1 MTFTVSTLTLMPLH
15 AIQYAILAF
24 VGLCIG
30 SFFNVLIWR
39 IPRGESI
46 VWPPSHCTG
55 CGGRISA
62 FDNFPVVS
70 YIVLGGKCRRCR
82 SPISPVYP
90 IVEIITAVVFVA
102 AWRLLDITLLRP
114 WYMNLT
120 QVFQITSLLLL
131 IPISVIDIRHYI
143 IPDRFTLPF
152 LLFSLALSFVP
163 DGVSPWYSNP
173 LMSLLGALAGGGTLF
188 AVGAVGAFAMKKG
201 DAMGMGD
208 VKLMAYLGALW
219 GYKAALL
226 GIAFGALLG
235 SIVGGAMI
243 LKKSLND
250 DHRIP
255 FGPFLAVGTA
265 IAIFAGEPLLQWYL
279 SLF

>member
-1 MTFTVSTLTLMPLH
+1 MPLY
-15 AIQYAILAF
+15 AIQYAILGLA
-24 VGLCIG
+24 GLCIG

-55 CGGRISA
+55 CGGRIGA
-62 FDNFPVVS
+62 LDNFPVVS
-70 YIVLGGKCRRCR
+70 YIALGGKCRRCG
-82 SPISPVYP
+82 SPISPIYP
-90 IVEIITAVVFVA
+90 IVELITAAVLVA
-102 AWRLLDITLLRP
+102 VWRLLDINLLSP
-114 WYMNLT
+114 WYMNLAP
-120 QVFQITSLLLL
+120 VFKVTSILLL

-152 LLFSLALSFVP
+152 LLFALGLSLVP
-163 DGVSPWYSNP
+163 DGSLSPWYQNP
-173 LMSLLGALAGGGTLF
+173 LASLLGALAGGGTLF
-188 AVGAVGAFAMKKG
+188 IVGAVGAFAMRKG

-226 GIAFGALLG
+226 GIAFGSLLG
-235 SIVGGAMI
+235 SVVGGIM
-243 LKKSLND
+243 LMTKSLSD

-255 FGPFLAVGTA
+255 FGPFLAVGTV
-265 IAIFAGEPLLQWYL
+265 IAVFAGEPLIRWYL
-279 SLF
+279 SFF

>member
-1 MTFTVSTLTLMPLH
+1 MPLY
-15 AIQYAILAF
+15 AIQYVLLGV
-24 VGLCIG
+24 VGLCVG

-39 IPRGESI
+39 VPRGESI

-55 CGGRISA
+55 CGGRIGA

-70 YIVLGGKCRRCR
+70 YIILGGKCRHCG
-82 SPISPVYP
+82 SPISPIYP
-90 IVEIITAVVFVA
+90 IVELATAAMLIAV
-102 AWRLLDITLLRP
+102 WRLLDINLLSP
-114 WYMNLT
+114 WYLNINP
-120 QVFQITSLLLL
+120 VFQVTSLLLL

-152 LLFSLALSFVP
+152 LLLSLGLSFVP
-163 DGVSPWYSNP
+163 DGASPWYANP

-188 AVGAVGAFAMKKG
+188 AVGAVGAFAMKKS

-235 SIVGGAMI
+235 SIVGGIMI
-243 LKKSLND
+243 LMKSLNNE
-250 DHRIP
+250 HRIP

-265 IAIFAGEPLLQWYL
+265 AAVFAGEPLLRWYM
-279 SLF
+279 SFF

>member
-1 MTFTVSTLTLMPLH
+1 MPLYL
-15 AIQYAILAF
+15 IQYAVLSV

-46 VWPPSHCTG
+46 AWPPSHCTG
-55 CGGRISA
+55 CGGKIGA
-62 FDNFPVVS
+62 LDNVPVIS
-70 YIVLGGKCRRCR
+70 YIALGGKCRRCGAR
-82 SPISPVYP
+82 ISLVYP
-90 IVEIITAVVFVA
+90 VVEIITAAVFVA
-102 AWRLLDITLLRP
+102 AWRLLDIHLLSP

-120 QVFQITSLLLL
+120 QIFQVTSLLLL

-152 LLFSLALSFVP
+152 LLFALGLSFIP
-163 DGVSPWYSNP
+163 DGVSPWYRDP
-173 LMSLLGALAGGGTLF
+173 LMSLLGALSGGGTLF
-188 AVGAVGAFAMKKG
+188 VVGAVGAFAMKKG

-219 GYKAALL
+219 GYKTALL
-226 GIAFGALLG
+226 GIAFGSLLG
-235 SIVGGAMI
+235 SIVGGIMI
-243 LKKSLND
+243 LTKSLSD

-255 FGPFLAVGTA
+255 FGPFLAAGTA
-265 IAIFAGEPLLQWYL
+265 IAVFTGEPLLQWYL

>member
-1 MTFTVSTLTLMPLH
+1 VTMQLYV
-15 AIQYAILAF
+15 IQYVILGF
-24 VGLCIG
+24 LGLCIG

-55 CGGRISA
+55 CGGRIGA

-70 YIVLGGKCRRCR
+70 YVLLGGKCRRCGSR
-82 SPISPVYP
+82 ISPIYP
-90 IVEIITAVVFVA
+90 IVEIITAAVLIAV
-102 AWRLLDITLLRP
+102 WRLLDISLLSP
-114 WYMNLT
+114 WYMNIAP
-120 QVFQITSLLLL
+120 VFKVTSLLLL

-152 LLFSLALSFVP
+152 LLFSIGLSFIP
-163 DGVSPWYSNP
+163 DGVSPWYANP
-173 LMSLLGALAGGGTLF
+173 LMSLFGAVAGGGTLF
-188 AVGAVGAFAMKKG
+188 VVGAVGTFAMKKG

-235 SIVGGAMI
+235 SVAGGVM
-243 LKKSLND
+243 LLTKSLSD

-255 FGPFLAVGTA
+255 FGPFLAAGTA
-265 IAIFAGEPLLQWYL
+265 IAIFAGEPLLQWYVGM
-279 SLF
+279 F